1 MAGRRIFI
9 SYRRG
14 DATIYAGR
22 LYDALSARAGEDD
35 VFMDVDALEP
45 GVDFVEHIEREVGS
59 CEILVALIDRGWVD
73 VTDAE
78 GRRRL
83 EDPNDF
89 VRLELST
96 GLARD
101 IRVIPVLVQ
110 GATMP
115 RADELPDD
123 LKSLARRNALEI
135 ADLRW
140 RHDFARLWEVV
151 EKVLEGASVPRAI
164 ELSGVRNFVPP
175 PPAERECED
184 DDEPCPLVFVQEQ
197 PKSGVEY
204 PVEDGMTVGR
214 TNADILFA
222 DPQISRRHAVVRLSG
237 PRPVVED
244 LGSTNGTFVNGEQIT
259 EPRELEIGD
268 EVRFG
273 MTAWRLRPAAV
284 GTRVARRPA
293 PG

>member
-1 MAGRRIFI
+1 VAGRRIFI

-14 DATIYAGR
+14 ESTIYAGR
-22 LYDALSARAGEDD
+22 LYDGLSARVGEDD

-59 CEILVALIDRGWVD
+59 CQILIALIGRDWVD

-78 GRRRL
+78 GNRRL
-83 EDPNDF
+83 EDPQDF
-89 VRLELST
+89 VRLELAT
-96 GLARD
+96 GLGRD

-110 GATMP
+110 GARMP
-115 RADELPDD
+115 RAEQLPDD
-123 LKSLARRNALEI
+123 LKPLARRNALEI

-175 PPAERECED
+175 PEPEATVAEPLPEPEPAPD
-184 DDEPCPLVFVQEQ
+184 PSAACPLVFVQEQ
-197 PKSGVEY
+197 PDAGREV
-204 PVEDGMTVGR
+204 PVADGMTIGR
-214 TNADILFA
+214 TSGDVLIP
-222 DPQISRRHAVVRLSG
+222 DPQVSRRHAVVRLNG
-237 PRPVVED
+237 PHPVLED
-244 LGSTNGTFVNGEQIT
+244 LGSTNGTFVNGEQLT
-259 EPRELEIGD
+259 APRELQLGD

-273 MTAWRLRPAAV
+273 TVAWRLQPA
-284 GTRVARRPA
+284 R
-293 PG
+293 

>member
-14 DATIYAGR
+14 ESTIYAGR
-22 LYDALSARAGEDD
+22 LYDGLSARVGEDD

-59 CEILVALIDRGWVD
+59 CQILIALIGRDWVD

-78 GRRRL
+78 GNRRL
-83 EDPNDF
+83 EDPQDF
-89 VRLELST
+89 VRLELAT
-96 GLARD
+96 GLGRD

-110 GATMP
+110 GARMP
-115 RADELPDD
+115 RAEQLPDD
-123 LKSLARRNALEI
+123 LKPLARRNALEI

-175 PPAERECED
+175 PEPEATVAEPLPEPEPAPD
-184 DDEPCPLVFVQEQ
+184 PSAACPLVFVQEQ
-197 PKSGVEY
+197 PDAGREV
-204 PVEDGMTVGR
+204 PVADGMTIGR
-214 TNADILFA
+214 TSGDVLIP
-222 DPQISRRHAVVRLSG
+222 DPQVSRRHAVVRLNG
-237 PRPVVED
+237 PHPVLED
-244 LGSTNGTFVNGEQIT
+244 LGSTNGTFVNGEQLT
-259 EPRELEIGD
+259 APRELQLGD

-273 MTAWRLRPAAV
+273 TVAWRLQPA
-284 GTRVARRPA
+284 R
-293 PG
+293 